1 MITEQMDL
9 NEFDIR
15 TAGEYFD
22 GLIDAEELLS
32 HLEQG
37 SPFNRR
43 EFCEFIGI
51 GESTLSG
58 WLKDR
63 RIPRVAKVAFG
74 LLLAY
79 EQQRMEMAR
88 LQADQLL
95 PLVVDTDHGYQ
106 ICKVERNEH
115 GDLVGAVLAEN
126 IKTFNDAYRL
136 ASAERSIKL
145 LKSAD
150 DAVQYA
156 LEMTENEPFMAS
168 METLREQTRE
178 HLLKS
183 VNYADGAKRLKE
195 EAEKREREIEQ
206 LASELLSDLEDVE
219 TDNPQQVAKDTAQP
233 RRDA

>member
-1 MITEQMDL
+1 MITEQIEL
-9 NEFDIR
+9 NDFDTR
-15 TAGEYFD
+15 TAGGYFD

-58 WLKDR
+58 WLKDK

-74 LLLAY
+74 LLLAF
-79 EQQRMEMAR
+79 EKQRVEMAQ

-95 PLVVDTDHGYQ
+95 PLVVDTGHGYQ

-115 GDLVGAVLAEN
+115 GDLVGEVVAEN

-136 ASAERSIKL
+136 ASAERSLKL
-145 LKSAD
+145 LKWAD
-150 DAVQYA
+150 EAVQYA
-156 LEMTENEPFMAS
+156 LDRTENEPFMAS
-168 METLREQTRE
+168 MEALREQARE
-178 HLLKS
+178 HRLKS
-183 VNYADGAKRLKE
+183 VNYLEGTRVLR
-195 EAEKREREIEQ
+195 EAEEEKER
-206 LASELLSDLEDVE
+206 LFNELLSELDGFDPGEAGK
-219 TDNPQQVAKDTAQP
+219 PQQIATDSTQP
-233 RRDA
+233 RKDS